1 LIRLPIEPIEGQSNW
16 HNRRDLVRESSAF
29 RPGLAIRCQT
39 TDLNLVRAL
48 SIQNA
53 QPVMMT
59 DYPDPTPKDG
69 QALVRPTLVLIAQ
82 ADIHACRDPEHRGVL
97 GHQFVGV
104 VESAI
109 DESLVGQ
116 RVVGDVNITDPDSTF
131 AKRGI
136 GHHDPDRRILGLRGY
151 DGCLSDRFVIPERN
165 LLAVPDEI
173 EDERAVFT
181 SQLAAAIHVSRVQ
194 HIEGKTFVTVLGGD
208 LTALLCAQV
217 MGSFNASVRMLTG
230 RGDRLELCAKW
241 GIKHRHLGEVG
252 RRADQ
257 DIVIDTMT
265 EPGSLSTALAM
276 ARPRGSI
283 ILQSH
288 PIAVIEDQTPTPDD
302 MALIIERELK
312 IYGSRC
318 GQINDGL
325 AALQS
330 GRIDLSGLITK
341 RVKFNDV
348 MAGLRAAIEP
358 EHIGVVVQMG

>member
-1 LIRLPIEPIEGQSNW
+1 M
-16 HNRRDLVRESSAF
+16 VRESLAF
-29 RPGLAIRCQT
+29 RAGLAIRWET
-39 TDLNLVRAL
+39 TDLSCVRAL

-53 QPVMMT
+53 QPVMVT
-59 DYPDPTPKDG
+59 DYPDPIPKDG
-69 QALVRPTLVLIAQ
+69 LALVRPTLVLIVQ
-82 ADIHACRDPEHRGVL
+82 ADIHTCRNPEHRGVP

-104 VESAI
+104 VESAS
-109 DESLVGQ
+109 DQSLVGQ

-136 GHHDPDRRILGLRGY
+136 GHHDPDRRILGIREY
-151 DGCLSDRFVIPERN
+151 DGCLSDRFLLPERN
-165 LLAVPDEI
+165 LLQVPDEI
-173 EDERAVFT
+173 EDERAVFA

-217 MGSFNASVRMLTG
+217 MGSLNASVRMLTG

-265 EPGSLSTALAM
+265 DPGSLSTAFAM
-276 ARPRGSI
+276 ARPRGSV

-288 PIAVIEDQTPTPDD
+288 PVAVLEDQTLTTQD

-330 GRIDLSGLITK
+330 GCIDLSGLITK
-341 RVKFNDV
+341 RVKFDDV
-348 MAGLRAAIEP
+348 MTGLRAAIEP
-358 EHIGVVVQMG
+358 EHIGVLIQMG